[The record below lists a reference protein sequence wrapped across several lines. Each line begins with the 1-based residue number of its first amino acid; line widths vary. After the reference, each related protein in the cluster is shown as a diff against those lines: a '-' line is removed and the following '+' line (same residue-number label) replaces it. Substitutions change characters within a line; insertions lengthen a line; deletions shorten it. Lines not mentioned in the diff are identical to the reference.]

1 MRRRPFKLTGRL
13 YEGLSSFVLL
23 ANLVLPLP
31 LIAQAT
37 PALPFA
43 HGLGPVYD
51 AAHEITVKGDI
62 QQVVTEHKAGSPA
75 GMHLIVR
82 CPGGLFD
89 THVGPFLSDE
99 VKDALHTGTPVQ
111 IAGATVEI
119 HGKQYLL
126 ARELTVGGRT
136 VTIRSEHG
144 VLVVP
149 HPVGAR
155 HTQAEKSSQPEPNGG
170 AR

>member
-1 MRRRPFKLTGRL
+1 
-13 YEGLSSFVLL
+13 
-23 ANLVLPLP
+23 
-31 LIAQAT
+31 
-37 PALPFA
+37 
-43 HGLGPVYD
+43 
-51 AAHEITVKGDI
+51 
-62 QQVVTEHKAGSPA
+62 
-75 GMHLIVR
+75 MHLIVR
-82 CPGGLFD
+82 VPGGLFD

-149 HPVGAR
+149 QPAR
-155 HTQAEKSSQPEPNGG
+155 TRHGQAGENSQAEINGG